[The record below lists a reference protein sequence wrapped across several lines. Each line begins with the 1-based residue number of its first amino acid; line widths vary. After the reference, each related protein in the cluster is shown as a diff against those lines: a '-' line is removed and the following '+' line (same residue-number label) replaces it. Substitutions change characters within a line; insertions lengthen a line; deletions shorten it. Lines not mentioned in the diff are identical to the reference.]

1 MLPAPKGAP
10 MPSESLVFHV
20 ADALLARGERP
31 SLRKM
36 RESLPNGG
44 SPREVC
50 KHLRA
55 WRKKRGY
62 DPKLEPTD
70 MSKAMK
76 AAGQA
81 LAMDLWKQAKREAT
95 QAFSREREAA
105 AAMATDDKHDREH
118 LLGLIETLQA
128 ENAALVARAGAAETE
143 TSRVL
148 ARLQKV
154 EYQLDRFRAEEFWDR
169 VMQEIAEVLVE
180 RGPLTPTEIL
190 PELRAVTLRGAT
202 LHKEPLTPGTLKKKM
217 DVRVSF
223 GRYFEPRDEGRYA
236 RRAG

>member
-1 MLPAPKGAP
+1 
-10 MPSESLVFHV
+10 MPSEALVFHV

-36 RESLPNGG
+36 REALPNGG

-81 LAMDLWKQAKREAT
+81 LAMDLWKRAKREAT

-105 AAMATDDKHDREH
+105 AAMASDDKQDREH
-118 LLGLIETLQA
+118 LLGMVETLQA
-128 ENAALVARAGAAETE
+128 GNAALAARAQAAEDEVAR
-143 TSRVL
+143 VQ
-148 ARLQKV
+148 ARLAKV
-154 EYQLDRFRAEEFWDR
+154 ENQLDRFRAEEFWDR
-169 VMQEIAEVLVE
+169 VMQEIAELLVE
-180 RGPLTPTEIL
+180 RGPLTPSEIL
-190 PELRAVTLRGAT
+190 PGLRAVTIRGAT

-217 DVRVSF
+217 DVRVF
-223 GRYFEPRDEGRYA
+223 HGRYFEARDEGRYA
-236 RRAG
+236 RKAG